1 MEKIKLHF
9 DEELKELKN
18 SLLKMGILVEG
29 MIERAIKAFL
39 EADSAAAFEIVQT
52 DKKVDRLEV
61 EIDELAHQLIAKRQP
76 IAHDLRL
83 ITMILKMNSN
93 LERVGD
99 HAVNIAERAIYSKNH
114 PIYEMP
120 QIEEMAQVTVGMLR
134 DSLKAFVEE
143 NSALAKEVLLR
154 DDQVDQLNRDVYGIM
169 QEKMRDTTDH
179 LSSGMRVVMV
189 AHNFERIAD
198 LATNIAEDVIFVS
211 EGKDIRHNQGEN

>member
-1 MEKIKLHF
+1 
-9 DEELKELKN
+9 
-18 SLLKMGILVEG
+18 
-29 MIERAIKAFL
+29 
-39 EADSAAAFEIVQT
+39 
-52 DKKVDRLEV
+52 
-61 EIDELAHQLIAKRQP
+61 
-76 IAHDLRL
+76 
-83 ITMILKMNSN
+83 
-93 LERVGD
+93 
-99 HAVNIAERAIYSKNH
+99 
-114 PIYEMP
+114 MP